1 MRAYE
6 WDRINFTDPKKLKK
20 TADRM
25 KISVKE
31 LNEIRRRT
39 LDNARKTISSRQ
51 SSKETKE
58 PMARATDVN
67 LIKE

>member
-1 MRAYE
+1 
-6 WDRINFTDPKKLKK
+6 
-20 TADRM
+20 M

-58 PMARATDVN
+58 PMTRATDVN